1 VLLRWLQVQD
11 VDAVSLTDWNWRL
24 AADPQDYPW
33 DCAACST
40 AWAMRTVGYEVT
52 EQDVIAGLG
61 PGRISPT
68 YGLLDASGAGLV
80 SYLGEMGITAEN
92 NASATWSDVLAAAGF
107 QPMVIGG
114 RSWCHWTAVRMGT
127 LAINRPDLDLLALMN
142 PADGYMGVY
151 QTLDPL
157 AFAELGPFSAVWFTS
172 W

>member
-1 VLLRWLQVQD
+1 VKR
-11 VDAVSLTDWNWRL
+11 AVKHDRMSLTDWNWRL

-40 AWAMRTVGYEVT
+40 AWAMRTVGYAVT

-92 NASATWSDVLAAAGF
+92 DAEATWDEIMAAAGY

-114 RSWCHWTAVRMGT
+114 RAWCHWTGVRMGST
-127 LAINRPDLDLLALMN
+127 AIGREDLQTLALMN
-142 PADGYMGVY
+142 PADGYMDVH
-151 QTLDPL
+151 QVLERAD
-157 AFAELGPFSAVWFTS
+157 FAGLGPFSAVWFTS